1 MRNSKLACSLALLAS
16 TMLIAPPGLGAD
28 DRTEQ
33 RSIARDM
40 ALDAAGNLQGQ
51 VVDPQGK
58 GLDAVQVKLMQN
70 AQELGRTTT
79 DKAGKFQFAG
89 TRNGLYDLDVAG
101 QTTPVRV
108 WSAQIAPPTAK
119 AGVTIV
125 QGNPAV
131 RGQFGF
137 MDPMNTSIL
146 LLGVA
151 GVTLSAISLGEINDT
166 QRQNRSLQ
174 QQLRDLQN
182 QLQSP

>member
-16 TMLIAPPGLGAD
+16 TMLVMPPGLAAD

-33 RSIARDM
+33 RSIAQDL

-51 VVDPQGK
+51 VVDSQGK
-58 GLDAVQVKLMQN
+58 GLDAMPVKLMQD
-70 AQELGRTTT
+70 AQEVARTNT
-79 DKAGKFQFAG
+79 DKAGKFEFAG
-89 TRNGLYDLDVAG
+89 MRNGLYELDAAG
-101 QTTPVRV
+101 KSTPVRV

-119 AGVTIV
+119 AGVTLV
-125 QGNPAV
+125 QGKPAV

-166 QRQNRSLQ
+166 QKQNRSLQ
-174 QQLRDLQN
+174 QQIRDLQN